1 MNCFSLFALACFS
14 ASRTATFVP
23 SRFGDRQTALRGLWR
38 ALTSAKSRRP
48 PMRISVPIAAFAL
61 LAAGP
66 VLAQPKPVRTKTE
79 KADLIVE
86 TVAPGLDHPWGLA
99 FLPDGR
105 MLVTERQGRLRIVS
119 ADGQLS
125 QPLPG
130 LPRIHARGQGGLLD
144 VLPDRQFAENRT
156 IYLSFAEDRGNGRSG
171 TSVARARINTA
182 GTGLEGLQV
191 IFRQEP
197 SYSNG
202 YHFGSRLVFD
212 RMGALFVTLGERFD
226 LREEAQDPSN
236 HIGKIV
242 RIKPEGG
249 AADENPK
256 KPGWAPE
263 VWSIG
268 HRNVQGAA
276 LHPTTGELW
285 TAEHGARG
293 GDEINIVRKGLNYGW
308 PVISYGVHY
317 SGAKIGVGT
326 RKEGMEQPIFYWDPS
341 IAPSGMA
348 FYTGDKFPGWR
359 GSALVGALA
368 GSLVARLELEGD
380 KVVREE
386 RILKELRER
395 IRDVR
400 QGPDGFVYLLTDSS
414 EGRILRLRPVDGRS

>member
-1 MNCFSLFALACFS
+1 M
-14 ASRTATFVP
+14 
-23 SRFGDRQTALRGLWR
+23 LRSM
-38 ALTSAKSRRP
+38 LT
-48 PMRISVPIAAFAL
+48 VGAAI
-61 LAAGP
+61 LAAPP
-66 VLAQPKPVRTKTE
+66 VFAQPQPVRIKTE
-79 KADLIVE
+79 KAEVVVE
-86 TVAPGLDHPWGLA
+86 TVARGLDHPWGLA

-105 MLVTERQGRLRIVS
+105 MLVTERPGRLRIIS
-119 ADGQLS
+119 ANGQLS
-125 QPLPG
+125 QALAG
-130 LPRIHARGQGGLLD
+130 LPRIYARGQGGLLD
-144 VLPDRQFAENRT
+144 VVPDPQFADNRT
-156 IYLSFAEDRGNGRSG
+156 IYLSYAEDRGNGRAG
-171 TSVARARINTA
+171 TAVARARLNTA
-182 GTGLEGLQV
+182 GTGIEGLQA

-197 SYSNG
+197 SYSGSN
-202 YHFGSRLVFD
+202 HWGSRLVFD
-212 RMGALFVTLGERFD
+212 RAGALFVTLGDRFD
-226 LREEAQDPSN
+226 LRDQAQDPAN

-249 AADENPK
+249 GAEDNPK

-276 LHPTTGELW
+276 LHPQTGELW

-293 GDEINIVRKGLNYGW
+293 GDEINIPRKGLNYGW

-326 RKEGMEQPIFYWDPS
+326 RREGMEQPTFYWDPS

-359 GSALVGALA
+359 GSLLVGALA
-368 GSLVARLELEGD
+368 GTLVARLELDGD

-386 RILKELRER
+386 RMLKDLRER

-400 QGPDGFVYLLTDSS
+400 EGPDGFVYLLTDSS
-414 EGRILRLRPVDGRS
+414 EGRILRVRPADGRS

>member
-1 MNCFSLFALACFS
+1 MLRSTL
-14 ASRTATFVP
+14 TA
-23 SRFGDRQTALRGLWR
+23 GL
-38 ALTSAKSRRP
+38 
-48 PMRISVPIAAFAL
+48 AL
-61 LAAGP
+61 LAAP
-66 VLAQPKPVRTKTE
+66 ALAQQQPLRVKTE
-79 KADLIVE
+79 KADLLVE
-86 TVAPGLDHPWGLA
+86 TVARGLEHPWGLA

-105 MLVTERQGRLRIVS
+105 MLATERPGRLRIVS
-119 ADGQLS
+119 ANGELS
-125 QPLPG
+125 QPVSG

-144 VLPDRQFAENRT
+144 VLLDRGFADNRT
-156 IYLSFAEDRGNGRSG
+156 IYLSFAEDRGNGRAG

-197 SYSNG
+197 SHTGGN
-202 YHFGSRLVFD
+202 HFGSRLVLD
-212 RMGALFVTLGERFD
+212 RTGALFVTVGDRYD
-226 LREEAQDPSN
+226 LRAEAQNPGN
-236 HIGKIV
+236 HLGKVI

-249 AADENPK
+249 APDDNPR

-276 LHPTTGELW
+276 LNPMTGELW

-293 GDEINIVRKGLNYGW
+293 GDEVNIPRRGLNYGW
-308 PVISYGVHY
+308 PVITYGVDY

-326 RKEGMEQPIFYWDPS
+326 AKEGMEQPVFYWDPS

-348 FYTGDKFPGWR
+348 FYTGDRFPGWR
-359 GSALVGALA
+359 GSILVGALA
-368 GSLVARLELEGD
+368 GSLLARLEIDGD

-386 RILKELRER
+386 RILRELRER

-400 QGPDGFVYLLTDSS
+400 QGPDGLVYLLTDSPQ
-414 EGRILRLRPVDGRS
+414 GRILRVRPADGRS